1 MYERFTDRAR
11 KVMQLANQEAQR
23 FNHEYIGTEHILLG
37 LVKEGSGVAA
47 NVLKNLDVDL
57 RKIRLEVEKIV
68 QSGPDMVTMGKLPQ
82 TPRAKKV
89 IEYSMEE
96 ARNLNHNYVGTEH
109 ILLGLL
115 REQEGVAAQVL
126 MNLGL
131 KLEDVREEVLN
142 LLGHGMETSEGGE
155 RAPSSGGGGGGGGK
169 GGKSKTPALDS
180 FGRDLTELA
189 RQGKLDPVIGRTNEI
204 ERVIQILSRRQKN
217 NPVLLGEAGVGKTA
231 IVEGF
236 AQMVV
241 ENNVPELL
249 RDKRIVVLD
258 LAMMV
263 AGTKYRGQFEERIK
277 AVMNEVRR
285 AKNTILFIDE
295 LHTLVGAG
303 GAEGAIDASNVL
315 KPALSRGELQC
326 IGATTLDEYR
336 KYIEKDGALERRFQT
351 VLVEPPSPDEAVE
364 ILRGLRDRY
373 EAHHRVRITDEG
385 LKAAVELSSRYITGR
400 CLPDKAID
408 VIDEAGARIR
418 LKSMVRPPDLKDL
431 EEEIERLNQAKEE
444 AVASQDFEKAASLR
458 DKADKKKKEKDN
470 LSRDWREKAQES
482 DGLVD
487 EEVIAEV
494 VSKMTGIPL
503 QRLDSVT
510 HVYMQPEEKRLQL
523 KEDSQD
529 VVVPPEVIE
538 KLKPL
543 LMPAIVQ
550 ERANTLVKDK
560 DVARSQ
566 EEIREQSENKP
577 ATGLRAHELQDK
589 LKELLTRK
597 EYELY
602 EPKIR
607 RVTMKDGASAR
618 LLRMEDDLKKRVISQ
633 TEAIKSIARA
643 VRRSRSGLKNPKRPT
658 GVFVFAGPTGVGK
671 TLLAKS
677 LAAFMFGGQDAL
689 IQIDMSEYMEK
700 HNVSR
705 LIGAPPGYVGYEEG
719 GQLTEKIRRRPYAV
733 VLLDEIEKAHPD
745 VFNMLL
751 QIMEEGHLTDSFG
764 RKVDFKNT
772 VIIMTTNVGASA
784 IHSGDQ
790 FGFGKKDEDSSYE
803 KMKERL
809 KHEIEREFKPE
820 FLGRI
825 DDIIV
830 FRQLTRDDLKMII
843 DIELAKVRERLEEKG
858 LKLVLTDAAKEFII
872 DKGSDLDFGARPLR
886 RAIESYVEDPL
897 SEELLRGGFEGK
909 NLITLTV
916 VETGDQKHLSF
927 DATAETEPTD
937 QALVGAGAGAETP
950 AGEKS

>member
-1 MYERFTDRAR
+1 MFERFTDRAR
-11 KVMQLANQEAQR
+11 KVMALANQEAQR

-37 LVKEGSGVAA
+37 LVKEGSGVGA

-57 RKIRLEVEKIV
+57 RKVRLEVEKLV
-68 QSGPDMVTMGKLPQ
+68 KSGPDMVTMGKLPQ

-89 IEYSMEE
+89 IEYAIEE

-109 ILLGLL
+109 LLLGLL
-115 REQEGVAAQVL
+115 REHDGVAAQVL
-126 MNLGL
+126 MNLSL
-131 KLEDVREEVLN
+131 KLEEVREEVLN
-142 LLGHGMETSEGGE
+142 LLGAGVETEEPAQEKQGQ
-155 RAPSSGGGGGGGGK
+155 K
-169 GGKSKTPALDS
+169 GKSKTPALDS

-189 RQGKLDPVIGRTNEI
+189 REGQLDPVIGRKNEI
-204 ERVIQILSRRQKN
+204 ERVIQILCRRQKN

-231 IVEGF
+231 IVEGL
-236 AQMVV
+236 AQMVISS
-241 ENNVPELL
+241 NVPEILHD
-249 RDKRIVVLD
+249 RRIVVLD

-285 AKNTILFIDE
+285 AKNVILFIDE

-351 VLVEPPSPDEAVE
+351 VLVEPPSQDEAVE

-373 EAHHRVRITDEG
+373 EAHHRVRITEEA

-418 LKSMVRPPDLKDL
+418 LKSMVRPPDLKDI

-444 AVASQDFEKAASLR
+444 AVANQDFEKAASLR
-458 DKADKKKKEKDN
+458 DKADKKKKEKEN
-470 LSRDWREKAQES
+470 LARDWREKAQES

-503 QRLDSVT
+503 TRLSKAD
-510 HVYMQPEEKRLQL
+510 
-523 KEDSQD
+523 
-529 VVVPPEVIE
+529 
-538 KLKPL
+538 
-543 LMPAIVQ
+543 A
-550 ERANTLVKDK
+550 
-560 DVARSQ
+560 
-566 EEIREQSENKP
+566 
-577 ATGLRAHELQDK
+577 
-589 LKELLTRK
+589 
-597 EYELY
+597 
-602 EPKIR
+602 
-607 RVTMKDGASAR
+607 AR
-618 LLRMEDDLKKRVISQ
+618 LLEMETDLQKRVISQ
-633 TEAIKSIARA
+633 SEAIKSIAKA

-658 GVFVFAGPTGVGK
+658 GVFIFAGPTGVGK

-677 LAAFMFGGQDAL
+677 LAAFMFGDQDAQ

-784 IHSGDQ
+784 IHSGDV
-790 FGFGKKDEDSSYE
+790 FGFGKKDEDSSYD

-820 FLGRI
+820 FLGRV

-830 FRQLTRDDLKMII
+830 FRHLTREDLKRII
-843 DIELAKVRERLEEKG
+843 DIELAKVRERLWERG
-858 LKLVLTDAAKEFII
+858 LKLVLTDGAKEFII
-872 DKGSDLDFGARPLR
+872 EKGSDLDFGARPLR
-886 RAIESYVEDPL
+886 RAIEGFIEDPL
-897 SEELLRGGFEGK
+897 SEELLKGSFEGK
-909 NLITLTV
+909 NQITVNL

-927 DATAETEPTD
+927 DATVEAEPELAAVGTEG
-937 QALVGAGAGAETP
+937 GAADAASAAQST
-950 AGEKS
+950 